1 MLIASTLFAS
11 TAGPLFTRQI
21 NRKQWHCSV
30 QAPRGLIVTL
40 LKSSFS
46 EICEEIVSG
55 VRSAHTRHYLSIA
68 DGYQKIVIIAWLWSL
83 KQKHTLPDHRPVLLK
98 VKQNIRYFHSGHHR
112 EKSRLNLNAVHF
124 NFIVCLFVF
133 AHTYLRTRCL
143 LRVRVKCLSPK
154 QRGQSDIGLQ
164 KLPETMPLA
173 SGLRFEV
180 FPNTQQLH
188 VETPTCTDTHTLTD
202 TQDVQLRWW

>member
-1 MLIASTLFAS
+1 MTLQRS
-11 TAGPLFTRQI
+11 GTAGVNCDFI
-21 NRKQWHCSV
+21 KIIVFWDMWGNSV
-30 QAPRGLIVTL
+30 WCAKRAIRPNSWWI
-40 LKSSFS
+40 S
-46 EICEEIVSG
+46 E
-55 VRSAHTRHYLSIA
+55 
-68 DGYQKIVIIAWLWSL
+68 DVIIAWLWSL